1 MTYQIDSFTDAEIV
15 NIRTLSSQNRMLR
28 FVNRGLH
35 AELTQLQDSNRVL
48 TARLSVL
55 MSMLCDAGI
64 RLPDDVQ

>member
-15 NIRTLSSQNRMLR
+15 NIRTLSSQNKMLR